1 MPYTLIELVE
11 KLAEMS
17 ELVGNLK
24 VSLQIC
30 EKGSFVEKNL
40 KGALNLAEDNVK
52 ALKKDLISMG
62 RR

>member
-30 EKGSFVEKNL
+30 EKDSFIENNL
-40 KGALNLAEDNVK
+40 KGALKLAEDNVK

-62 RR
+62 KR

>member
-30 EKGSFVEKNL
+30 EKDSFVEKNL
-40 KGALNLAEDNVK
+40 KGALKLAEDNVK
-52 ALKKDLISMG
+52 ELKKDLISIG

>member
-30 EKGSFVEKNL
+30 EKDSFVEKNL
-40 KGALNLAEDNVK
+40 KGALKLAEDNVK
-52 ALKKDLISMG
+52 ELKKDLISMG